1 MNDDIRTRLALS
13 MVEGVGAKRARML
26 MELVEHPKE
35 VFELSL
41 VQLLKV
47 DGVGETTAQ
56 SLINFKDWGKVD
68 TVIDYSIKK
77 GYSFVTPEQVDF
89 SERLRNIDYPPILLW
104 YKGDVS
110 LLNSA
115 GIAVVGTRAPSLYG
129 KNMTKEF
136 TQKLVEQDLVI
147 VSGLARGIDTIAHRS
162 ALESGGKTIAVLG
175 SGLDRIYPSE
185 NSFLVDEIIEKDGL
199 VISEYPPGTKPD
211 YQNFPTRNRIVSGLS
226 LGVLVIETDMEGGS
240 MITAELAFNQNREV
254 FVIPHALDNRKGRG
268 CNFLI
273 RNNTAKMVETV
284 EDIITEFDWV
294 RSNSTDSDPDIVDI
308 NTILTEVSDQAGDV
322 FQILYKNE
330 EMHFD
335 TLLINT
341 GFRYGELNAALLELE
356 IGKFVKSL
364 PGKIF
369 TIPNRLR

>member
-1 MNDDIRTRLALS
+1 MNDDIRARLALS
-13 MVEGVGAKRARML
+13 MVDGVGAKRARML
-26 MELVEHPKE
+26 MEMVEQPID
-35 VFELSL
+35 VFGLSYDKL
-41 VQLLKV
+41 IRV
-47 DGVGETTAQ
+47 DGIGESTAA
-56 SLINFKDWGKVD
+56 SLMQFSSWQQVD
-68 TVIDYSIKK
+68 DVIDYSAKK
-77 GYSFVTPEQVDF
+77 GYSFVVPEQTDY

-147 VSGLARGIDTIAHRS
+147 ISGLARGIDTIAHRS
-162 ALESGGKTIAVLG
+162 ALEFNGRTIAVLG
-175 SGLDRIYPSE
+175 SGLDKIYPSE
-185 NSFLVDEIIEKDGL
+185 NGFLVDDIVQKKGL

-226 LGVLVIETDMEGGS
+226 IGVLVIETDMEGGS

-273 RNNTAKMVETV
+273 RNNTAKMVENV
-284 EDIITEFDWV
+284 DDIISEFDWI
-294 RSNSTDSDPDIVDI
+294 RKEMAEGDPSRLD
-308 NTILTEVSDQAGDV
+308 LTSVLSEVSDSAGNV
-322 FQILYKNE
+322 FELMYQHQEI
-330 EMHFD
+330 HFD
-335 TLLINT
+335 TILNASKLN
-341 GFRYGELNAALLELE
+341 FGELNAALLELE
-356 IGKFVKSL
+356 IGQFIKPL
-364 PGKIF
+364 PGKLF
-369 TIPNRLR
+369 CVPSRLR

>member
-1 MNDDIRTRLALS
+1 MNDDIHARLALS

-26 MELVEHPKE
+26 MEMVEHPKD

-41 VQLLKV
+41 NQLLNV
-47 DGVGETTAQ
+47 DGVGETTAK
-56 SLINFKDWGKVD
+56 SIMNFKDWSRVD
-68 TVIDYSIKK
+68 AVIDYSIKK
-77 GYSFVTPEQVDF
+77 GYSFVTPEQSEF
-89 SERLRNIDYPPILLW
+89 SERLINIDYPPILLW

-136 TQKLVEQDLVI
+136 THKLVEQDLVV

-162 ALESGGKTIAVLG
+162 ALEYKGKTIAVMG
-175 SGLDRIYPSE
+175 SGLDRIYPRE

-199 VISEYPPGTKPD
+199 VISEFPPGTKPD

-254 FVIPHALDNRKGRG
+254 FVIPHALDNRKGKG

-273 RNNTAKMVETV
+273 RNNTAKMVENID
-284 EDIITEFDWV
+284 DIISEFDWI
-294 RSNSTDSDPDIVDI
+294 RTSISEPDPKAIDI
-308 NTILTEVSDQAGDV
+308 NSILSEVSSTAGEV
-322 FQILYKNE
+322 FQILFKNE

-335 TLLINT
+335 TLLT
-341 GFRYGELNAALLELE
+341 DSGYQHGELNAALLELE
-356 IGKFVKSL
+356 IGQYIKPL
-364 PGKIF
+364 PGKVF